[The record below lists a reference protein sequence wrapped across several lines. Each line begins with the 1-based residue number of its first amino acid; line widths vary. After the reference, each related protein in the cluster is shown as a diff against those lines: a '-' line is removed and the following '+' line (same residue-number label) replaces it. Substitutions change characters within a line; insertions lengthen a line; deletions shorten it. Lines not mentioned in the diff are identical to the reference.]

1 MRFGDWRS
9 DVCSSDLS
17 VSRGLFRGREPLHA
31 LRGVSLEVHRGE
43 VLGLVGESG
52 CGKSTLAR
60 LLLGLEGPTAGR
72 IVLDGRS
79 LGSFP
84 SLERTRRIQPV
95 FQDPYSSLN
104 PRQRVASLL
113 SLPFRAHPIGPSQD
127 QPPPAAALAGMVG
140 LPRRPLAIPPT
151 GPP

>member
-1 MRFGDWRS
+1 MSKDALLCADG
-9 DVCSSDLS
+9 VHQIYS

-84 SLERTRRIQPV
+84 SLERTRRKLGRASCR
-95 FQDPYSSLN
+95 D
-104 PRQRVASLL
+104 RVC
-113 SLPFRAHPIGPSQD
+113 QY
-127 QPPPAAALAGMVG
+127 V
-140 LPRRPLAIPPT
+140 
-151 GPP
+151 